1 MRRLTPFPLV
11 ILLGLGLSLAAIGSQ
26 RNGADLAAAAPV
38 SHASAETP
46 DAVAVVTQPQPAVAL
61 DASKVALVQ
70 AQPVLPVL
78 PVAPDRLAA
87 VAANLV
93 VETSSGV
100 SDRSK
105 ARALLDAM
113 NTARRLESL
122 PVLNSNS
129 PLEDVAVAR
138 ARDLVANGYFAHFAP
153 DGGSAFSELAV
164 RGIAYRLAGE
174 NLARN
179 NYPAAGTVQVAF
191 DSLMASPG
199 HRANILEERFRM
211 VGVAAVQ
218 SGRTWLYVTIFTDAE

>member
-38 SHASAETP
+38 THASAETP
-46 DAVAVVTQPQPAVAL
+46 DAIAVVTQPQPAVAL

-70 AQPVLPVL
+70 TQPVLD
-78 PVAPDRLAA
+78 VAPDRLAA

-100 SDRSK
+100 ADRSK
-105 ARALLDAM
+105 ASALLDAM
-113 NTARRLESL
+113 NTARGRESL
-122 PVLNSNS
+122 PLFKSS
-129 PLEDVAVAR
+129 GALEDVAVAR
-138 ARDLVANGYFAHFAP
+138 ARDLVENGYFAHFAP

-199 HRANILEERFRM
+199 HRANILEERFRR